1 MITAPL
7 EESRKKMRM
16 DAHFQLRASRA
27 SSSFL
32 DPTTQQ
38 KRIIIV
44 IAVTKTSERESELV
58 RRRSM
63 GDWILALAVRASILA
78 GPVITLL
85 YPLYASIQAIE
96 SPSKEDEQQW
106 LTYWV
111 LYSFITLFEVAA
123 APVLFWIPFWGTIKL
138 AVTAWLVL
146 PQFRGGEFV
155 YEQFVRPYI
164 INNKVVRTVD
174 DDEYFS
180 DNQHKLLLSLSP
192 ETQSLVAQF
201 IYENGEDAFHS
212 FLAVVNPQ
220 MQQDLSPEK
229 SDYIVKERK
238 RDVLKRKMSRLV
250 GLHDRQGQF

>member
-1 MITAPL
+1 MPIRVDQCHSL
-7 EESRKKMRM
+7 F
-16 DAHFQLRASRA
+16 HFGFFFSGVPCNIAFIK
-27 SSSFL
+27 FL
-32 DPTTQQ
+32 
-38 KRIIIV
+38 I
-44 IAVTKTSERESELV
+44 
-58 RRRSM
+58 
-63 GDWILALAVRASILA
+63 
-78 GPVITLL
+78 
-85 YPLYASIQAIE
+85 
-96 SPSKEDEQQW
+96 
-106 LTYWV
+106 
-111 LYSFITLFEVAA
+111 FLFHGV
-123 APVLFWIPFWGTIKL
+123 FWPPRIPFWGTIKL

-180 DNQHKLLLSLSP
+180 DNQRKLLFSLSP

>member
-1 MITAPL
+1 
-7 EESRKKMRM
+7 
-16 DAHFQLRASRA
+16 
-27 SSSFL
+27 
-32 DPTTQQ
+32 
-38 KRIIIV
+38 
-44 IAVTKTSERESELV
+44 
-58 RRRSM
+58 
-63 GDWILALAVRASILA
+63 
-78 GPVITLL
+78 
-85 YPLYASIQAIE
+85 
-96 SPSKEDEQQW
+96 
-106 LTYWV
+106 
-111 LYSFITLFEVAA
+111 
-123 APVLFWIPFWGTIKL
+123 
-138 AVTAWLVL
+138 VTAWLVL

-180 DNQHKLLLSLSP
+180 DNQRKLLFSLSP